1 MNQIPVCLGV
11 QQRVLPEY
19 RAPFFELLAES
30 CPNGLGVFAGKAR
43 PNEAIA
49 PFTALQKAVYF
60 PANNVHL
67 LGGAAYGLLQPSF
80 VDWLNIWQPGALIV
94 EANPRYLS
102 TPAAVRW
109 MHNRNRPVLGWG
121 LGAPPASRLE
131 TAFRGRFLHSLDAV
145 IAYSRAGAEQYIAAG
160 LSPERVFVA
169 PNAVAARPGQKPFV
183 RPPVYADGRATLL
196 FIGRLQARKRLE
208 VLLQACAALPRGL
221 KPRLIIV
228 GDGPERESLQQLA
241 AEVFPETVFTGAM
254 SGAELEPYFAAAD
267 LFVLPGTGGLAVQ
280 QAMSHTL
287 PVIVGEADGTQ
298 SELVRPE
305 NGWLLSSSSVEGLT
319 RALSEALQYPNR
331 LRQMGLASY
340 RIVSEEVNLEKM
352 VETFAKAVD
361 FTMRN
366 SKNSNLRDL

>member
-67 LGGAAYGLLQPSF
+67 FGGSAYALLQPSF
-80 VDWLNIWQPGALIV
+80 VDWLKIWQPEALIV

-109 MHNRNRPVLGWG
+109 MHDRNRPVLGWG
-121 LGAPPASRLE
+121 LGAPPASRTE
-131 TAFRGRFLHSLDAV
+131 TAFRGRFLRSLDGV
-145 IAYSRAGAEQYIAAG
+145 IAYSRAGAEQYLAAG
-160 LSPERVFVA
+160 LAPERIFIA
-169 PNAVAARPGQKPFV
+169 PNAVTPRPNEKPFL
-183 RPPVYADGRATLL
+183 RPQGYADGCATLL

-208 VLLQACAALPRGL
+208 VLLQACAALPREL

-241 AEVFPETVFTGAM
+241 AEVLPQTVFTGARH
-254 SGAELEPYFAAAD
+254 GAELEPYFAAAD

-280 QAMSHTL
+280 QAMAHAL
-287 PVIVGEADGTQ
+287 PVLVGEADGTQ
-298 SELVRPE
+298 AELVRPE
-305 NGWLLSSSSVEGLT
+305 NGWLLPTSSVEVLT
-319 RALSEALQYPNR
+319 SALQEALQHPIR

-340 RIVSEEVNLEKM
+340 RIVSEEVNLEEM
-352 VETFAKAVD
+352 VEVFVEAVD
-361 FTMRN
+361 FTIRN
-366 SKNSNLRDL
+366 RKNSNLHDK